1 MTVHELMKLI
11 DAGYTKDEI
20 SALARD
26 EPAAAP
32 ASAPA
37 DDPEPEQTET
47 KPAAA
52 APDPAA
58 ASEQTP
64 AEPANDPEM
73 DKRLSGIESSIAKIT
88 KLLQQQNLRRDSMGV
103 DPAANLETETDN
115 IMASIIRPEPTKK
128 KG

>member
-26 EPAAAP
+26 EPEAAPAAAP
-32 ASAPA
+32 A
-37 DDPEPEQTET
+37 DNPEPEQKPAE
-47 KPAAA
+47 PAAA
-52 APDPAA
+52 APDPAV
-58 ASEQTP
+58 ASEQKP

-88 KLLQQQNLRRDSMGV
+88 KLLQQQNLRKDSMGV